1 MKKIKILIA
10 DDHAI
15 LLDGLKAVIHTDEQ
29 LEIVGDAEDGETV
42 VDLVNTL
49 KPDVVILDINMPK
62 LNGIEAARK
71 IRKENRE
78 VKILILTMYDNEG
91 FITDAISAGVNGF
104 IFKMCD
110 MEEFLRAVHTVAEG
124 NDYFHEKVSKVV
136 FSNYV
141 KNAKK
146 NNYNEESGKISLT
159 KREREIL
166 KFIISGYTSHEIAE
180 KLYISYFTVGE
191 HRKNIM
197 KKLEVKNTAEL
208 VSVAVKE
215 NLI

>member
-1 MKKIKILIA
+1 MEKIKILIA

-15 LLDGLKAVIHTDEQ
+15 LLDGLKAVLQTDEE

-42 VDLVNTL
+42 VGLVNTL
-49 KPDVVILDINMPK
+49 NPDVIILDINMPK

-71 IRKENRE
+71 IRTDNRD
-78 VKILILTMYDNEG
+78 VKIIILTMYENEG

-136 FSNYV
+136 FSNYM
-141 KNAKK
+141 KNIKK
-146 NNYNEESGKISLT
+146 NNFNEETGKINLT

-166 KFIISGYTSHEIAE
+166 KFIISGYTSHEISE
-180 KLYISYFTVGE
+180 KLYISYFTVAE

-197 KKLEVKNTAEL
+197 KKLAVKNTAEL